1 MYIDVN
7 GESTFIATGGKPFA
21 AELPTVVMLHGSS
34 LDHTDAGHYRHVGL
48 PFMAIVSLLQTCPAI
63 VCLKVKH

>member
-34 LDHTDAGHYRHVGL
+34 LDHRCWA
-48 PFMAIVSLLQTCPAI
+48 LQARGFAF
-63 VCLKVKH
+63 HG